1 MNTNKFYIAL
11 ALALGISTISYACTG
26 ISLKSKNNNTI
37 VARTIEWAAS
47 DMNPYCVLVPAGY
60 ISTQLGCEVKY
71 SYTGLASYDPQYV
84 LEGLNEKGLSAGLF
98 YFPGCGK
105 YPDPCDTSGLYKLYD
120 VHLVSYVLATC
131 STLEEV
137 KATISGLLIQSMDQS
152 APTVHWRFI
161 QQDGKQIVFEI
172 IDGKYVFYD
181 NPVGVLTNSPSF
193 DYHLTNLHNY
203 VNLTT
208 GRSADNDLGNLH
220 LRSFSAGTAL
230 HGLPGDFSSPSRFVR
245 ASFASN
251 TAPILETNFETVCQ
265 AFHIMNLFDIPV
277 GMQIGQAESMI
288 DIPSST
294 QFTVATDLQGL
305 KLYYRTMYNS
315 RIRCVDLSRIN
326 PKKSRY
332 TVLPLDKD
340 RVESVEMLF

>member
-1 MNTNKFYIAL
+1 MNTSKFYITL
-11 ALALGISTISYACTG
+11 ALALSISTLSYACTG
-26 ISLKSKNNNTI
+26 ISLKSKNNSTI

-47 DMNPYCVLVPAGY
+47 DMNPYCVLVPAGHT
-60 ISTQLGCEVKY
+60 SAQLSYKVRY
-71 SYTGLASYDPQYV
+71 SYTGLAAYDPQYV

-105 YPDPCDTSGLYKLYD
+105 YPDPSKALGKTKLYD
-120 VHLVSYVLATC
+120 VELVSYILANC
-131 STLEEV
+131 SSLEEV
-137 KATISGLLIQSMDQS
+137 KECIRGLYIQSMDPN

-161 QQDGKQIVFEI
+161 QKDGAQIVFEI
-172 IDGKYVFYD
+172 IDGEYVFYD
-181 NPVGVLTNSPSF
+181 NPVGVLTNSPAF
-193 DYHLTNLHNY
+193 DYHLTNLNNY

-208 GRSADNDLGNLH
+208 GRSADNNLGNMH

-251 TAPILETNFETVCQ
+251 TAPILETTFETVCQ

-277 GMQIGQAESMI
+277 GMQIGQNETMI

-315 RIRCVDLSRIN
+315 SIRCVDLSRIN
-326 PKKSRY
+326 LKKSTY
-332 TVLPLDKD
+332 TVMPLDKD
-340 RVESVEMLF
+340 RSESVEMLF